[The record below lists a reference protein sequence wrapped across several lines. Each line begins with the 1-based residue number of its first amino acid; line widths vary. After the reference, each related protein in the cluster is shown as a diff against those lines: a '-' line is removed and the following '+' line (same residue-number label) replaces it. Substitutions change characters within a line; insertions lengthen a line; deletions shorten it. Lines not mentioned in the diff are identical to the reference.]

1 MRHRRLFDLRVR
13 HDFHV
18 GGGSPDLEIEPRSWH
33 PGGARALARH
43 RLLARPRPDGLE
55 ILAELDA
62 HGDPQIHL
70 ADDLTLGFDVRVTGP
85 DFVHTTDPDPWTGLA
100 APTYRGSAPAGG
112 ALTLGPAST
121 PHPKDV
127 AAGIEISG
135 ITPAWLTAPP
145 RFTLDL
151 PARRALW
158 VYYLCTTRS
167 NGASPQIHDL
177 EPTRALAF
185 QGEQLAPETDDPIG
199 QRLLARNPERR
210 CYRFTSAR
218 PIACQRAPLR
228 QLALMLGQDLL
239 IQDLPNPAIQ
249 SHATLKVG
257 PAKEPS
263 NTLFRVIEY

>member
-13 HDFHV
+13 HAFHA
-18 GGGSPDLEIEPRSWH
+18 GGGSPDLEIEPRAWH

-62 HGDPQIHL
+62 HGEPQIRL
-70 ADDLTLGFDVRVTGP
+70 SDDLTLGFDVRVTGP
-85 DFVHTTDPDPWTGLA
+85 DFAHTTDLEPWTGLA

-112 ALTLGPAST
+112 ALTLGHAST
-121 PHPKDV
+121 PHPHMV

-135 ITPAWLTAPP
+135 ITAAWLTAPP
-145 RFTLDL
+145 RFTLEL

-158 VYYLCTTRS
+158 VYYLMTTRGD
-167 NGASPQIHDL
+167 GASPQIRDL
-177 EPTRALAF
+177 EPSRALEF
-185 QGEQLAPETDDPIG
+185 QGEQLAPGTDDPIG
-199 QRLLARNPERR
+199 HRLVARHPERR
-210 CYRFTSAR
+210 CHRFTSAR
-218 PIACQRAPLR
+218 PIACHRAPLR

-239 IQDLPNPAIQ
+239 IQDLPNPAIH
-249 SHATLKVG
+249 SHATIKVG
-257 PAKEPS
+257 PAQEPS